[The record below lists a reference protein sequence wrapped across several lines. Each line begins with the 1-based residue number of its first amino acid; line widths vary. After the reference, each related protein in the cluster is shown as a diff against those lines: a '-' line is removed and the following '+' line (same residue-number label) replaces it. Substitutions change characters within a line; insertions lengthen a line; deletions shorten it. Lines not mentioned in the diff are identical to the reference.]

1 MKIHSNLLG
10 ELEFDD
16 NMSIHFSQGIPG
28 FENDKQFILI
38 PMEVNSPFF
47 YLQSIN
53 NEDLCLL
60 LADPF
65 VFFPDY
71 EIDIDDLEMQKLDFD
86 NEKAQLA
93 IYLVLSVPA
102 DFKQT
107 TANLRAPIVINPD
120 KRKGMQY
127 ISSKT
132 VYTTRHNIFR
142 SAQPKSTAAAS
153 QEGR

>member
-1 MKIHSNLLG
+1 MKIYSNLLG
-10 ELEFDD
+10 ELEFED
-16 NMSIHFSQGIPG
+16 NMSIHFNQGIPG
-28 FENDKQFILI
+28 FENEKQFILI
-38 PMEVNSPFF
+38 PMEANSPFF
-47 YLQSIN
+47 YMQSTS

-86 NEKAQLA
+86 NEKSQLA
-93 IYLVLSVPA
+93 IYLVLSVPE

-107 TANLRAPIVINPD
+107 TANLRAPILINPD
-120 KRKGMQY
+120 KCKGMQY
-127 ISSKT
+127 ISNKT

-142 SAQPKSTAAAS
+142 SEQPDRSAAAG

>member
-16 NMSIHFSQGIPG
+16 NMSIRFSQGIPG
-28 FENDKQFILI
+28 FENEKQFILI
-38 PMEVNSPFF
+38 PMEVKSPFF
-47 YLQSIN
+47 YLQSIS
-53 NEDLCLL
+53 NENLCLL

-86 NEKAQLA
+86 NEKSQLA
-93 IYLVLSVPA
+93 IYLVLSVPE

-107 TANLRAPIVINPD
+107 TANLRAPILINPD
-120 KRKGMQY
+120 KCTGMQY
-127 ISSKT
+127 ISNKT
-132 VYTTRHNIFR
+132 VYTTRHKIFR
-142 SAQPKSTAAAS
+142 SEQPESNAAGS